1 MQRERIADDIYVF
14 VSDLYVQA
22 TATVIVTTEGVVLFD
37 TLLYPE
43 ETRAIRRFVENRL
56 NNRVAYVIN
65 SHYHADHTAGTCL
78 FPEARIVSNTL
89 CRDLLD
95 RRGRDS
101 LERARTMSPDLRDV
115 ELILPEII
123 FDRGHFT
130 LHVGNKTFEMW
141 LTPGHSM
148 DSMVCLVKEDRTLLG
163 ADTMMPLPYFVDG
176 SYDDFLVSLAQ
187 LRNGNYE
194 NVVQGHGD
202 VILRGEIED
211 KISSD
216 IDYLLALRDAVDAAL
231 NEQQVEKALNAI
243 DVERCGKSRILL
255 NGAVE
260 QLHRQNVMSLASQRR
275 LLMRSQNK
283 MLNE

>member
-260 QLHRQNVMSLASQRR
+260 QLHRQNVMSLASQRC